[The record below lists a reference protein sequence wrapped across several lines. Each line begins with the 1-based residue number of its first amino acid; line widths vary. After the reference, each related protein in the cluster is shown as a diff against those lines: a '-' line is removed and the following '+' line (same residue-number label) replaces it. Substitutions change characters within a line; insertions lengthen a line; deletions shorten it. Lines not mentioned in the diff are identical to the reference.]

1 MSNLAIKDTS
11 AIANVGWSSSQI
23 QLIKSQLITKGG
35 DKDPGPSDDE
45 LAYYWNVCKVTGL
58 SPFRRQIYAIR
69 RWDKGLGGY
78 KMAIQVGI
86 GGLRAIA
93 SRTGQYAGSDE
104 PLFDEGL
111 SAYEMKRQGRSPV
124 AAKVTVY
131 RLLGGVRCPFVGI
144 ALADEFKQNSP
155 LWGSMPF
162 NQLAKCAESQALSK
176 AFPEEVAGLEL
187 SQEDAPGGEFGG
199 DRTPPSS
206 YHNSRIWLTFEAKLR
221 EAMQSQDAPQ
231 KLEILEN
238 WALSKVAEGT
248 LPAIARNAIESEIR
262 RALEIMRDRHGAPM
276 PTPEATL
283 IDVDVADEF

>member
-1 MSNLAIKDTS
+1 MMNNLAIKDTR
-11 AIANVGWSSSQI
+11 AIANVGWSPSQI
-23 QLIKSQLITKGG
+23 QLIKSQLISKGG

-45 LAYYWNVCKVTGL
+45 LAYYWNICKATGL

-69 RWDKGLGGY
+69 RWDKGLGAY
-78 KMAIQVGI
+78 KMVIQVGI

-104 PLFDEGL
+104 PLFDDGL

-131 RLLGGVRCPFVGI
+131 RLLGGVRCPFVGV
-144 ALADEFKQNSP
+144 ALADEFRQNTP
-155 LWGSMPF
+155 LWVSMPF
-162 NQLAKCAESQALSK
+162 NQLAKCAEAQALSK

-187 SQEDAPGGEFGG
+187 SQEDVPGGEFGG
-199 DRTPPSS
+199 DRTPPGNCRRSP
-206 YHNSRIWLTFEAKLR
+206 IWQTFEAKLR

-238 WALSKVAEGT
+238 WALSKVAEGK
-248 LPAIARNAIESEIR
+248 LPAIARNAIELEVR

-276 PTPEATL
+276 PTLEPPT
-283 IDVDVADEF
+283 D